1 MMTFIYP
8 NPFENNIYLSI
19 NTRKK
24 SYLYV
29 TVVDIRGKIVYN
41 CNYKTKDGF
50 NANTIELNGLESGIY
65 YLKLEN
71 SDFNAKYMLVKH

>member
-19 NTRKK
+19 NTNKRTFIFI
-24 SYLYV
+24 
-29 TVVDIRGKIVYN
+29 TVFDVRGKIVYYN
-41 CNYKTKDGF
+41 NYKTKDGL
-50 NANTIELNGLESGIY
+50 NANTIELNELESGIY

-71 SDFNAKYMLVKH
+71 ADFNAKYMMVKN